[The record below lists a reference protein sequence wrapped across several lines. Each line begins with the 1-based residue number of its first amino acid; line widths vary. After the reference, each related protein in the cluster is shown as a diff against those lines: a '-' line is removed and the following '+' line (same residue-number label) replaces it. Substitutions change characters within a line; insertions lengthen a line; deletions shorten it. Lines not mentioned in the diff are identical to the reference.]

1 MQLAYRPI
9 GDRRAFLAIA
19 TWRVYCWVPGAMYQS
34 ANPTPAMIV
43 VGIALA
49 SGCWKSSEVVIAAPT
64 DVGFSETIAAP
75 PAAVY
80 QALRGAFEAAGL
92 EWEKAVEEGPRRWVA
107 VALVPAGM
115 GGDGQWTRVMIEPNA
130 QGGSRV
136 SVFSIHRGNGIAE
149 NPDSTARNVLLN
161 LIVLCTPQAQAPVL
175 AGVRSDA
182 LQPKGAP

>member
-1 MQLAYRPI
+1 M
-9 GDRRAFLAIA
+9 D
-19 TWRVYCWVPGAMYQS
+19 QS
-34 ANPTPAMIV
+34 AHRSATLIV
-43 VGIALA
+43 AGIVLA
-49 SGCWKSSEVVIAAPT
+49 AGCWKSSEVVLGVPT

-80 QALRGAFEAAGL
+80 QALPSAFTAAGL

-107 VALVPAGM
+107 VALVPAGL

-130 QGGSRV
+130 QGLSRV
-136 SVFSIHRGNGIAE
+136 SVFSLHRGNGIAE

-175 AGVRSDA
+175 AGARSDA